1 MRTSQESSSALLQEK
16 KLAPRTQEIGMD
28 TKESSEDERQLQTI
42 DEAIGECRT
51 LLRNPLFSDKTR
63 REYDKMFD
71 ELRAKRKVE
80 QARENIGY
88 LIAALNQAESYQDT
102 FVKDLDEA
110 VKQQWISPESRA
122 RWWDRFNDPNTLEW
136 ARKEWLRNEFPE
148 MKQRWKEA
156 AEKRERIV
164 ALANEQELT
173 AKEIPALA
181 NILNQKAFLSLH
193 YLSRK
198 DQLARAEALMKAHTE
213 DEKKFLSFI
222 EHELDDWADAGYMH
236 PSKVGEWMNRVINS
250 DDPKHFASTVLYLF
264 KNNWKEA
271 RENFDEL
278 NDAMDAQGIPRG
290 FRPVKENDFL
300 LMNYKQ
306 RTSYCAHA
314 WLRLENVEDENKEL
328 AKLKL
333 RIRYSLDTKDWDDA
347 DEDVQKASA
356 IRSDDRELQSMR
368 TFLECHRAEAKE
380 KKEKESLEPKQLL
393 SNMRQMML
401 QIPAGLRSM
410 YIQAFESSKGVA
422 KRFLQVSG
430 NHEWVVTHGYADEAD
445 NIKNA
450 QSDYNKQK
458 TREYVDHGHTR
469 DFERNIIHG
478 DTATTDAIRDDCSKA
493 QMLYLGSDGQ
503 NALMEK
509 IERNADNEQFGYW
522 TTLVPMDV
530 SYELHRRVIV
540 DLHWPLKNCL
550 NQLDALGYRFTMTG
564 DLEKKAA

>member
-1 MRTSQESSSALLQEK
+1 MRTAQESSSALLQER
-16 KLAPRTQEIGMD
+16 KLASHTH
-28 TKESSEDERQLQTI
+28 ESDVGTEEPSEDAGKLQTI
-42 DEAIGECRT
+42 DEAIAECRG
-51 LLRNPLFSDKTR
+51 LLSSPLFSDKTR

-80 QARENIGY
+80 QARENIGF
-88 LIAALNQAESYQDT
+88 LIAALNQAESYQDA

-110 VKQQWISPESRA
+110 VKQHWISPESRA

-136 ARKEWLRNEFPE
+136 ARKEWLRTEFPE
-148 MKQRWKEA
+148 MKKRWKAA
-156 AEKRERIV
+156 AEKREKIV
-164 ALANEQELT
+164 ALASEQKLT

-181 NILNQKAFLSLH
+181 NILNQNAFLSLH

-198 DQLARAEALMKAHTE
+198 DQLARAEALMKAYAEGET
-213 DEKKFLSFI
+213 KFLTFI

-236 PSKVGEWMNRVINS
+236 SSKVGEWMNRVINS
-250 DDPKHFASTVLYLF
+250 EDPEKFASTVLYPF
-264 KNNWKEA
+264 KNNWQEA
-271 RENFDEL
+271 RENFDDL

-306 RTSYCAHA
+306 RTSYCALA
-314 WLRLENVEDENKEL
+314 WLRLEDAEETNKEM
-328 AKLKL
+328 ARLKL

-347 DEDVQKASA
+347 DEDLQKALGIQSN
-356 IRSDDRELQSMR
+356 DRELQSMR
-368 TFLECHRAEAKE
+368 TFLECHRAEAVKAA
-380 KKEKESLEPKQLL
+380 EKESLEPKQLL

-401 QIPAGLRSM
+401 QIPVGLRDM
-410 YIQAFESSKGVA
+410 YIKAFENSKSVA

-450 QSDYNKQK
+450 QSAYNKEK
-458 TREYVDHGHTR
+458 TREYVDHGHTK

-493 QMLYLGSDGQ
+493 QMLYLGADGQ

-530 SYELHRRVIV
+530 SYALHRRVIV

-550 NQLDALGYRFTMTG
+550 NQLDALGYRFTMAD
-564 DLEKKAA
+564 DLKEKAA